1 MPELPEVDL
10 VCRQL
15 DESVAGRKIVSARL
29 LRERLSPAT
38 PPDAFAEMLAEAG
51 INSVRRRGKFI
62 LIDLDNERTL
72 ITHLRMSGRF
82 MLLGPDREDPKFT
95 HAVFHLENEERLVF
109 QDQRHFGLMKI
120 VATEKLPFTEDLKKL
135 APEPFSEDFTVD
147 YLFTA
152 LKRSNRPVKL
162 FLLDQTKVCGVGNI
176 YASEALF
183 RSGIHPETR
192 ASGISKPRVVRL
204 RQAVIDVL
212 AESMEIS
219 RSVPLDPE
227 NIGGSF
233 YGDDAEGEWNVYGR
247 EGMDCVKCGREI
259 IRLAQGGRSTF
270 YCRKCQRK

>member
-15 DESVAGRKIVSARL
+15 DESVAGRRIVSARL

-38 PPDAFAEMLAEAG
+38 PPEAFAEMLAEAG
-51 INSVRRRGKFI
+51 INSVGRRGKFI
-62 LIDLDNERTL
+62 LFDLANGRTL
-72 ITHLRMSGRF
+72 VTHLRMSGRF

-95 HAVFHLENEERLVF
+95 HAVFHLDGDERLVF
-109 QDQRHFGLMKI
+109 QDQRHFGMMKI
-120 VATEKLPFTEDLKKL
+120 VATEEIPFTEDLKKL
-135 APEPFSEDFTVD
+135 APEPFSEEFSAE
-147 YLFTA
+147 YLVMT
-152 LKRSNRPVKL
+152 LRRSNRPVKL

-183 RSGIHPETR
+183 RSGIHPETP
-192 ASGISKPRVVRL
+192 ASKISRPRVIRL

-212 AESMEIS
+212 TESMEIS

-233 YGDDAEGEWNVYGR
+233 YGDDADGEWNVYGR
-247 EGMDCVKCGREI
+247 EGMACPKCGGTI
-259 IRLAQGGRSTF
+259 IRLSQGGRSTF
-270 YCRKCQRK
+270 YCKRCQRK